1 MSIDQASLNML
12 QAMAN
17 PKSQLTALKEYRDG
31 LQNKLEQAT
40 RNQTTVNADNQTNN
54 ASSDRKQVIVEL
66 QAADKQLQQ
75 TIYEEETRKLELE
88 RLKREAAMAKN
99 QRQRAKALANHERAL
114 TNASTGKLLS
124 AAIKN
129 SQYQASGG
137 TEPSLS
143 LISPSPAE
151 ATGSQSPQS
160 GFASKAAEIQSDLKE
175 AVDYGI
181 EAAEV
186 ARRRKDAEIKAAGEE
201 AAEKKAK
208 KAKRRTVNI
217 MI

>member
-40 RNQTTVNADNQTNN
+40 RNQPTVNADHQTNN

-66 QAADKQLQQ
+66 QAADKQIQQ

-99 QRQRAKALANHERAL
+99 QRERAKALAKQERAL

-143 LISPSPAE
+143 LSPSPAE
-151 ATGSQSPQS
+151 TTGSQSPQS
-160 GFASKAAEIQSDLKE
+160 GFTTKTAEIQSDLNE

-181 EAAEV
+181 KAAEAA
-186 ARRRKDAEIKAAGEE
+186 RQRKDAELKAAGEE
-201 AAEKKAK
+201 AAEKRQK
-208 KAKRRTVNI
+208 KQKLNREP
-217 MI
+217 